1 MDFCVCVCAWKIRL
15 FCIIESD
22 SESYETYSYCFG
34 IVRDL
39 EMMSDIVQRD
49 GDREKK

>member
-1 MDFCVCVCAWKIRL
+1 MCAWKIRL

-39 EMMSDIVQRD
+39 EMTSDIVQRD